1 MLTGLVM
8 AAIRDAR
15 PALAPGK
22 MAAPAPKI
30 FKTALPRPENALNL
44 TAPPR
49 GFYSQP
55 RPAPP
60 RIFFLCPAGP

>member
-15 PALAPGK
+15 PAPAPGK

-30 FKTALPRPENALNL
+30 FKTALPRPENAQSL
-44 TAPPR
+44 TVAPPR
-49 GFYSQP
+49 GFCPLPKSAHP
-55 RPAPP
+55 EF
-60 RIFFLCPAGP
+60 FFLP